1 MGSRSQGERIVVYIG
16 LGSNLGDRQANLR
29 EAVERIEQLGLEII
43 RTSSIYETEPVG
55 MRQQPWF
62 LNQVIETSVFDEL
75 RSRDV
80 SAAKDSEVA
89 VLNQAQSILSALLEI
104 ERVMGRKR
112 SLTNGP
118 RLIDIDLLLFGGE
131 IIVSSPNDEDW
142 SSASSRNI
150 IVPHPGM
157 HERRFVLEPLC
168 ELVPDLVHPVLKRT
182 CRELLDLLDARP
194 EVRPYA
200 HVDKRSRRK
209 YT

>member
-1 MGSRSQGERIVVYIG
+1 MVYIG

-55 MRQQPWF
+55 MKQQPWF
-62 LNQVIETSVFDEL
+62 LNQVIETSVIDEL

-80 SAAKDSEVA
+80 SAAKDSDVA
-89 VLNQAQSILSALLEI
+89 VPNQAQSILSALLEI

-112 SLTNGP
+112 SLINGP

-142 SSASSRNI
+142 SSTSSRNI
-150 IVPHPGM
+150 IVPHPRM

>member
-1 MGSRSQGERIVVYIG
+1 MVYMG

-55 MRQQPWF
+55 MKQQPWF

-80 SAAKDSEVA
+80 SAAKDSDVA
-89 VLNQAQSILSALLEI
+89 VPNQAQSILSALLEI

-112 SLTNGP
+112 SLINGP

-142 SSASSRNI
+142 SSTSSRDI
-150 IVPHPGM
+150 IVPHPRM

>member
-55 MRQQPWF
+55 MKQQPWF

-150 IVPHPGM
+150 IVPHPRM

>member
-1 MGSRSQGERIVVYIG
+1 MRSRSQRERIVVYIG

-55 MRQQPWF
+55 MKQQPWF

-80 SAAKDSEVA
+80 SAAKDSDVA
-89 VLNQAQSILSALLEI
+89 VPNQAQSILSALLEI

-142 SSASSRNI
+142 SSTSSRDI
-150 IVPHPGM
+150 IVPHPRM

-200 HVDKRSRRK
+200 HVDKRSHRK

>member
-1 MGSRSQGERIVVYIG
+1 MVYIG

-55 MRQQPWF
+55 MKQQPWF
-62 LNQVIETSVFDEL
+62 LNQVIETSVIDEL

-80 SAAKDSEVA
+80 SAAKDSDVA
-89 VLNQAQSILSALLEI
+89 VPNQAQSILSALLEI

-142 SSASSRNI
+142 SSTSSRDI
-150 IVPHPGM
+150 IVPHPRM